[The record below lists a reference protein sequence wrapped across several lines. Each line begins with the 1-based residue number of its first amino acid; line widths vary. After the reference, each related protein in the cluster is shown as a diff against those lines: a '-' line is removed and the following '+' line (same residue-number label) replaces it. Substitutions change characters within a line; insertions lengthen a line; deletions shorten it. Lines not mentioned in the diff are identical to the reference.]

1 MLELT
6 EARQDGHS
14 EIMVHARLN
23 GVPVHFHI
31 ANNAVDDF
39 LRVDQADSEGS
50 VTALKS
56 HWGQFAPRIEGF
68 VVRHDAHD
76 FLLTSTMLNP

>member
-6 EARQDGHS
+6 EARPDGHR

-31 ANNAVDDF
+31 VDEAIDDF
-39 LRVDQADSEGS
+39 LRVDQAGVEGS
-50 VTALKS
+50 ASALKK
-56 HWGQFAPRIEGF
+56 HWDQFASRIEGF
-68 VVRHDAHD
+68 VVRHGAHD
-76 FLLTSTMLNP
+76 FLLTSAMLNP